1 MSSVWVNDGGTLR
14 EIKEIAV
21 NDGGTVRNITEGGV
35 NDGGT
40 LRQFFGGGSAIDW
53 GGSDVTANF
62 VTNIGGTNGGSL
74 VHSGNQ
80 ANVIFDPDNIEG
92 DIFNTWTDPGTTFG
106 DYEVR
111 LRSTNSANLPASG
124 SPIDTWLNAGTPRT
138 WTFNGANNVVQTFEW
153 EYRLAGNDSS
163 IVSRL
168 FTLSFQS
175 F

>member
-1 MSSVWVNDGGTLR
+1 MPTIFGNDNGTLR
-14 EIKEIAV
+14 EPSDWYGNDNGALRQLKEIWG
-21 NDGGTVRNITEGGV
+21 NDN
-35 NDGGT
+35 GT
-40 LRQFFGGGSAIDW
+40 LRLLWAASSIDW

-92 DIFNTWTDPGTTFG
+92 DILNTWTDSGTTFG

-124 SPIDTWLNAGTPRT
+124 SPINTWLNAGTPRS

-168 FTLSFQS
+168 FILSFQS

>member
-1 MSSVWVNDGGTLR
+1 MPTIFGNDNGTLR
-14 EIKEIAV
+14 EPSDWYGNDNGALRQLKEIWG
-21 NDGGTVRNITEGGV
+21 NDN
-35 NDGGT
+35 GT
-40 LRQFFGGGSAIDW
+40 LRLLWAASSIDW

-92 DIFNTWTDPGTTFG
+92 DILNTWTDPGTTFG

-124 SPIDTWLNAGTPRT
+124 SPIDTWLNAGTPRS

-168 FTLSFQS
+168 FILSFQS

>member
-1 MSSVWVNDGGTLR
+1 MPTIFGNDNGTLR
-14 EIKEIAV
+14 EPSDWYGNDNGALRQLKEIWG
-21 NDGGTVRNITEGGV
+21 NDN
-35 NDGGT
+35 GT
-40 LRQFFGGGSAIDW
+40 LRLLWAASSIDW

-92 DIFNTWTDPGTTFG
+92 DILNTWTDSGTTFG

-111 LRSTNSANLPASG
+111 LRSINSANLPASG
-124 SPIDTWLNAGTPRT
+124 SPINTWLNAGTPRS

-168 FTLSFQS
+168 FILSFQS